1 MRAIRV
7 SSFGGPEVLKLI
19 GDVPVPT
26 VSKGQ
31 VRFWV
36 RCSYNPIHLLCI
48 HSKTLFI
55 LTMCGKKYEIA
66 ACTWINV
73 WGYRIIFSN
82 IAVPRLIPS
91 LESLFC
97 NHMTRR
103 PCWGQD
109 NRIFSLRISMKVEL
123 SSLRRE
129 NAFVLDPQRG
139 CRYVTFKPAKIA
151 PLWP

>member
-36 RCSYNPIHLLCI
+36 RCSHNPIHLLCI
-48 HSKTLFI
+48 HSKTLFV
-55 LTMCGKKYEIA
+55 LNMYKKKYEIA
-66 ACTWINV
+66 ACIINV
-73 WGYRIIFSN
+73 GGYRIIFSN
-82 IAVPRLIPS
+82 IAVARLIPS
-91 LESLFC
+91 LEFLFC

-103 PCWGQD
+103 PCWGSKQ
-109 NRIFSLRISMKVEL
+109 
-123 SSLRRE
+123 
-129 NAFVLDPQRG
+129 
-139 CRYVTFKPAKIA
+139 
-151 PLWP
+151 